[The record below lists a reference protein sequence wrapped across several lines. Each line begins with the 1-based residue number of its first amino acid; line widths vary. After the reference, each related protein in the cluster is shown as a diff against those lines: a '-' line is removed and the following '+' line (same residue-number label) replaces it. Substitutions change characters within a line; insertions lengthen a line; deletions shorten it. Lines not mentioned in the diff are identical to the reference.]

1 MIPLSISSISMH
13 NYQSHVFNYRLAS
26 LMHTETCTSN
36 ILISLRACHQ
46 HRFIDLSYF
55 SYSPNTFE
63 KHKFYLRF
71 CLVFLLS
78 QTLTLS
84 YSRHFIVLFSEIC
97 LREYITYPRKTNK
110 YLNNNLYLLSLVFV
124 IY

>member
-1 MIPLSISSISMH
+1 MIPLSIPSISMH
-13 NYQSHVFNYRLAS
+13 NYQSHVFKYRLTS
-26 LMHTETCTSN
+26 LMHTETCTSI
-36 ILISLRACHQ
+36 ILILLRACHQ
-46 HRFIDLSYF
+46 HRFIDLSYS

-63 KHKFYLRF
+63 KHKNYLRY

-110 YLNNNLYLLSLVFV
+110 YLNNNLYLLSLLFV

>member
-1 MIPLSISSISMH
+1 MIPLSISFISMH

-26 LMHTETCTSN
+26 LMHSETCTSI

-46 HRFIDLSYF
+46 CRFIDLSYF

-63 KHKFYLRF
+63 KHKNYLRF

-84 YSRHFIVLFSEIC
+84 YSRHFVVLFSEIC
-97 LREYITYPRKTNK
+97 LREYITYPKRQIIID
-110 YLNNNLYLLSLVFV
+110 NNNLYLLSLLFV

>member
-1 MIPLSISSISMH
+1 MIPLSIPSISMH
-13 NYQSHVFNYRLAS
+13 NYQSPVFKYRLTS

-36 ILISLRACHQ
+36 ILILLRACHQ

-63 KHKFYLRF
+63 KHKTYLRF

-110 YLNNNLYLLSLVFV
+110 YLNNNLYLLSLLFV